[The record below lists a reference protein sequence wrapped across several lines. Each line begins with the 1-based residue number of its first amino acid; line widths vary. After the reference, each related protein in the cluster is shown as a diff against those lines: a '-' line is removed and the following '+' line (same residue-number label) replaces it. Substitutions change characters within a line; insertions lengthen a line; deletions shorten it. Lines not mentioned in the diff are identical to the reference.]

1 METEFLVGH
10 LAAWNYFQSVPGAE
24 NRAFVKAFKK
34 YATDNNLPGGMK
46 RVTDDPI
53 LWAYTGV
60 YLWAAAVEKAGSF
73 EVEEAR
79 PALYGLSFDSP
90 GGTVMMDA
98 RNHHLH
104 KPVYIGEIKK
114 NGQFKIVYQS
124 DGLVAPD
131 PWDDIT
137 SADKDCDHV
146 DHMGTYTMK

>member
-1 METEFLVGH
+1 
-10 LAAWNYFQSVPGAE
+10 VPGDE
-24 NRAFVKAFKK
+24 NRAFVKRFKK
-34 YATDNNLPGGMK
+34 YAADNNLPGGMK

-60 YLWAAAVEKAGSF
+60 YLWKAAVEKAGSF
-73 EVEEAR
+73 DVELAR
-79 PALYGLSFDSP
+79 PALYGLTFASP
-90 GGTVMMDA
+90 GGEVMMDD

-114 NGQFKIVYQS
+114 NGQFRIVHAS

-137 SADKDCDHV
+137 SADKGCDHV
-146 DHMGTYTMK
+146 DHMGTYTLN